1 MIYALPQITYEFVNN
16 YRKSHILNEE
26 IHRKRM
32 EKLEEETRRNR
43 MKNMKCSDCI
53 YYNEHEYCERNNMRT
68 YMENNICRY
77 YVEVKNDSECN

>member
-43 MKNMKCSDCI
+43 MKK
-53 YYNEHEYCERNNMRT
+53 Y
-68 YMENNICRY
+68 
-77 YVEVKNDSECN
+77 EV

>member
-1 MIYALPQITYEFVNN
+1 
-16 YRKSHILNEE
+16 
-26 IHRKRM
+26 
-32 EKLEEETRRNR
+32 
-43 MKNMKCSDCI
+43 MKCSDCI